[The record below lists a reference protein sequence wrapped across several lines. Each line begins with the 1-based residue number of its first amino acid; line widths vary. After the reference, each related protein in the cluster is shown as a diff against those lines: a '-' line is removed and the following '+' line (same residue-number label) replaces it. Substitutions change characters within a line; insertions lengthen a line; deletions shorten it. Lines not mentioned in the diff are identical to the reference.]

1 MDFSPFSM
9 TSIEVLLVEDN
20 PGDVRLTQEVFK
32 ETKIRNNLHIITDGL
47 EVMPFLRQE
56 GKYGNV
62 PRPDLILL
70 DLNLPKKDGR
80 ELLAEIKNDPALRHI
95 PVVILTTS
103 RADEDILNSYDLH
116 VNCYITK
123 PVDLEQFI
131 KVVKGIEDFWLTI
144 VKLPRNK
151 KNG

>member
-1 MDFSPFSM
+1 MNSSSFSM
-9 TSIEVLLVEDN
+9 TPIQVLLVEDN

-32 ETKIRNNLHIITDGL
+32 ETKIRNKLHVITDGI
-47 EVMPFLRQE
+47 EVMPFLRRE
-56 GKYGNV
+56 GKYCDL